1 MLVTTDH
8 WLASD
13 MVNGTSNEVQYFNNN
28 SQLTQYIEPMWA
40 SLSLVTS
47 K

>member
-8 WLASD
+8 WLVSG
-13 MVNGTSNEVQYFNNN
+13 MVNGTSNEIYFNNN
-28 SQLTQYIEPMWA
+28 SKHSSYIEPIWA